1 MSWRVGTTKI
11 SQILDR
17 KVEIKSVCGLGFEPP
32 CRIRLFLKTVIR
44 DVPFQ
49 SSDVPNVQQ
58 GALNSTSGTA
68 PIFIST

>member
-1 MSWRVGTTKI
+1 M
-11 SQILDR
+11 
-17 KVEIKSVCGLGFEPP
+17 
-32 CRIRLFLKTVIR
+32 FLKTVIR

-68 PIFIST
+68 PIFISTWDPPRSSAYTLVMKSAEEAEGVTSIDHVKMMT